1 MEFTHC
7 TPFGHLLLRI
17 CPCAMEVARRD
28 LAVWISVT
36 LFICPWHGR
45 LDRHCRGQRHGM
57 AVYAI
62 RVGGWLSELVGQQRL
77 VGLEEALTL
86 FESVSFIGQL
96 LFVAADALVLE
107 RNGRGRRI
115 SAFPARRAIE
125 PRVALALSRLFGNGR
140 MEREE
145 ARENK
150 PCITLN
156 MRSQIHRAKERKK
169 ASEKAMHASA
179 PVLLMLWYSNI
190 ERFFQ

>member
-1 MEFTHC
+1 
-7 TPFGHLLLRI
+7 
-17 CPCAMEVARRD
+17 MEVARRD

-45 LDRHCRGQRHGM
+45 LDRPTGIAVANDM

-62 RVGGWLSELVGQQRL
+62 RVGGRLSELAGQQRR

-96 LFVAADALVLE
+96 LFVAANALVLQ
-107 RNGRGRRI
+107 RNGRRRRI
-115 SAFPARRAIE
+115 SAFEAGRAKE
-125 PRVALALSRLFGNGR
+125 PRVAFCSVPPLSRLFGNGR

-145 ARENK
+145 AGENK

-156 MRSQIHRAKERKK
+156 MRSQIHR
-169 ASEKAMHASA
+169 
-179 PVLLMLWYSNI
+179 VLEW
-190 ERFFQ
+190 

>member
-1 MEFTHC
+1 MTWLSGSRSLCSFVRGTADS
-7 TPFGHLLLRI
+7 TGI
-17 CPCAMEVARRD
+17 AVAND
-28 LAVWISVT
+28 
-36 LFICPWHGR
+36 
-45 LDRHCRGQRHGM
+45 M

-62 RVGGWLSELVGQQRL
+62 RVGGWLSELAGLQRL

-96 LFVAADALVLE
+96 LFVAANALSRPRSKRSRSSHFSLS
-107 RNGRGRRI
+107 GWTGK
-115 SAFPARRAIE
+115 SASRRALLRL
-125 PRVALALSRLFGNGR
+125 PSPLSRLFGNGR

-156 MRSQIHRAKERKK
+156 MRSQIRRAQERKK